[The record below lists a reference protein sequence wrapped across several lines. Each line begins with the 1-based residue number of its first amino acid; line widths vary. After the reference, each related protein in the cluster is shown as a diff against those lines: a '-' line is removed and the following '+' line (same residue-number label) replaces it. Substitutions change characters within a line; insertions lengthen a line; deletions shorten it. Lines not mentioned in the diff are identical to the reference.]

1 MIVSVVKKNMKKKT
15 ENPSCVICNTAV
27 DQSNAFAFYF
37 NDDIFYFCDNHVD
50 SFKIGVALGQ
60 IEINSKTLSY
70 IRDLPDPVNKK
81 DLSIAFSQISP
92 MSDLKRPHA
101 KQPEQQIS
109 LIKPAETP
117 RELYER
123 LDKVV
128 IGQEL
133 AKKAV
138 SVSVINHLISSE
150 ASGDDIQTGKH
161 HVLLLGPSGVGKT
174 LTVETIADV
183 LNLPY
188 ASGDA
193 TSYSPTGFQGQDA
206 ESVIYDLLI
215 ETDLDKELAEKGI
228 VFVDEVDK
236 ICSASKNGSKHESF
250 ISATQSTLLK
260 LIEGKAV
267 KVPGQI
273 FGEPPGTFLAV
284 NTDKILF
291 FFGGAFNG
299 LADIVAEKV
308 GVKSRSVGFRQSEN
322 TINYEMDKALKSYEI
337 FSQATRDQMV
347 DALIEYGMMSE
358 LAGRIPTIVPL
369 KPLSK
374 EELETVLRHSQA
386 SPILKLTNI
395 FKNAGLELEFTD
407 EAILALVEKA
417 YQSASGTRALD
428 SYAKFCVRDASF
440 DLLTVN
446 KKVSTTGIVTITKD
460 CIIDPSTYEKHLKG
474 SILIPQ
480 SSISTS
486 ACN

>member
-1 MIVSVVKKNMKKKT
+1 MVEKKNMKKKT
-15 ENPSCVICNTAV
+15 NSPSCVICNTEV
-27 DQSNAFAFYF
+27 DPTSAFAFYF

-50 SFKIGVALGQ
+50 SFKMGVALGQ

-81 DLSIAFSQISP
+81 DLSVAFSQISP
-92 MSDLKRPHA
+92 MSDLR
-101 KQPEQQIS
+101 QQS
-109 LIKPAETP
+109 KPQNQQVNVVKTAETP
-117 RELYER
+117 RELYDR
-123 LDKVV
+123 LDQVV
-128 IGQEL
+128 IGQDL

-150 ASGDDIQTGKH
+150 ASGDDVQTGKH

-188 ASGDA
+188 AAGDA

-236 ICSASKNGSKHESF
+236 ICSSAKNGSKHESF

-299 LADIVAEKV
+299 LSDIVADKV

-374 EELETVLRHSQA
+374 EELEKVLLHSQA
-386 SPILKLTNI
+386 SPILKLSNI
-395 FKNAGLELEFTD
+395 FKNAGLELKFTD
-407 EAILALVEKA
+407 EAVLELVEKA

-446 KKVSTTGIVTITKD
+446 KKPSTTGVVTITKE
-460 CIIDPSTYEKHLKG
+460 CIANPSAYEKNLK
-474 SILIPQ
+474 SIIAMP
-480 SSISTS
+480 SNSISTS
-486 ACN
+486 AYN